1 MDLDEIRARPTI
13 GVPEMAELFGCSEWF
28 VYQHADEFPVPPI
41 RVGRKLR
48 WPTAPVL
55 AGLGQ

>member
-1 MDLDEIRARPTI
+1 VTVDLAQTTI
-13 GVPEMAELFGCSEWF
+13 GAPEVAELYGYSEWF
-28 VYQHADEFPVPPI
+28 VYQHADELPVPPI

-55 AGLGQ
+55 RSLGIES